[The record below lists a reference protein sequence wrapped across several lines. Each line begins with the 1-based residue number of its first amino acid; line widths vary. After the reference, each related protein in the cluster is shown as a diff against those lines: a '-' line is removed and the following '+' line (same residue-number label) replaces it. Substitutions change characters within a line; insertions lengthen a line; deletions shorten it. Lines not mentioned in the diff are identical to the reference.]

1 MLFLLRTMIKYLLLP
16 LGIIHAVLF
25 RPRDEILILMYHR
38 VDDDVK
44 KELAVTKASFN
55 WHMDYLY
62 RKKYNVISMKEAYSM
77 ISNDAV
83 VGRHIVIS
91 FDDGYKDYYT
101 HAFPILYRYKY
112 PSIMYLCPGYIE
124 STKRYWWDH
133 DETDFRLM
141 EWKDILELNESGLVE
156 FGSHTM
162 DHRDINRLSMAEI
175 EKEIIESKNILEKKL
190 GKPIRHFAY
199 PRGIYSEAGEKLLMK
214 HYDTAVLISNGKRIG
229 KGIKKNQT
237 HALKR
242 IPVLRSDGRYLFVA
256 RIRGW
261 MAIEDFIRKCL
272 FGCRYRRRA

>member
-1 MLFLLRTMIKYLLLP
+1 
-16 LGIIHAVLF
+16 
-25 RPRDEILILMYHR
+25 
-38 VDDDVK
+38 
-44 KELAVTKASFN
+44 
-55 WHMDYLY
+55 
-62 RKKYNVISMKEAYSM
+62 
-77 ISNDAV
+77 
-83 VGRHIVIS
+83 
-91 FDDGYKDYYT
+91 
-101 HAFPILYRYKY
+101 
-112 PSIMYLCPGYIE
+112 
-124 STKRYWWDH
+124 
-133 DETDFRLM
+133 
-141 EWKDILELNESGLVE
+141 
-156 FGSHTM
+156 M

-199 PRGIYSEAGEKLLMK
+199 PRGIYSEAGEKLLRK

>member
-133 DETDFRLM
+133 DETDVRLM
-141 EWKDILELNESGLVE
+141 EWKDIRELNESDLVE

-175 EKEIIESKNILEKKL
+175 EKEIIESKNILEK
-190 GKPIRHFAY
+190 
-199 PRGIYSEAGEKLLMK
+199 
-214 HYDTAVLISNGKRIG
+214 N
-229 KGIKKNQT
+229 
-237 HALKR
+237 
-242 IPVLRSDGRYLFVA
+242 
-256 RIRGW
+256 
-261 MAIEDFIRKCL
+261 
-272 FGCRYRRRA
+272 